1 VTRFSEAFT
10 WVFSDPAWRYK
21 VLVQGLILLIPVVG
35 LIALAGWML
44 ACMDNLRDERFELA
58 PNGLYIERGIQLF
71 AVALI
76 YFLVLSIPY
85 AVLNEASA
93 LAPANGT
100 LYGLAQLANVFGLL
114 AFAFL
119 LPAMLVETD
128 ERGFL
133 AGIDPRHLVRA
144 SLARVSVTLVAA
156 LAMVVA
162 ELIAFAGVFVFLVG
176 ALFTTVYAATAMVA
190 IAIWWGA
197 RAYGH
202 VAFSGR

>member
-1 VTRFSEAFT
+1 VTRFGEAFT
-10 WVFSDPAWRYK
+10 WMFRDPAWRFRF
-21 VLVQGLILLIPVVG
+21 LVQGLILLVPVVG

-44 ACMDNLRDERFELA
+44 ACMDNVRDERFELA
-58 PNGLYIERGIQLF
+58 PNGFYIERGIQLF

-93 LAPANGT
+93 LAPANGA
-100 LYGLAQLANVFGLL
+100 LYGLAQLANAFGLL
-114 AFAFL
+114 AFALL

-128 ERGFL
+128 EGGFL
-133 AGIDPRHLVRA
+133 AGIDPRHLLRS

-176 ALFTTVYAATAMVA
+176 VLFTTLYAATAMVA
-190 IAIWWGA
+190 VAVWWA
-197 RAYGH
+197 DRAYGH
-202 VAFSGR
+202 VAFTGR